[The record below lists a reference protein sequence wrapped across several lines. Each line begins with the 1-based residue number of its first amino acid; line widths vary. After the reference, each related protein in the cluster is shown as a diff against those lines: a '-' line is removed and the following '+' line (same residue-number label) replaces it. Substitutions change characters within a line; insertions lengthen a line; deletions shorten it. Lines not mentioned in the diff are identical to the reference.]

1 MSQVFDHNAFIGT
14 TGTLLSISLSQINVG
29 VSILVGIATLVYMVV
44 KIGNAL
50 KDRRNGIQ

>member
-1 MSQVFDHNAFIGT
+1 MTQVFDHNAFIGT

-50 KDRRNGIQ
+50 RDRRNGIQ